1 MSSHGILNLDP
12 KTQDAFLVLVSDLMA
27 RGGTVTVVGGS
38 VRDMLLGVASHDL
51 DLEVSGL
58 DMRCVHEI
66 VENRFSLDITGV
78 SFSVLKARVLSARQ
92 IDDGID
98 TPADD
103 LASSRCRAAASTV
116 MTRPSPRHLSHLT
129 RRPPR

>member
-1 MSSHGILNLDP
+1 MRVQRVLMPDGAESWTVLD
-12 KTQDAFLVLVSDLMA
+12 DAGELVAPIEAYLAHLQAFDRSPNTVRTYATSLKLWFEFLVQ
-27 RGGTVTVVGGS
+27 
-38 VRDMLLGVASHDL
+38 
-51 DLEVSGL
+51 
-58 DMRCVHEI
+58 
-66 VENRFSLDITGV
+66 
-78 SFSVLKARVLSARQ
+78 VLSARQ